1 MPAMLSPTSKLH
13 TRLAHLLAPHDPPHT
28 TLIDRLKYWAARTPD
43 DISFYYLVDGEQEE
57 ERYTYAELD
66 RKARAIAAHLTSLGM
81 RGERAL
87 LLYPPGL
94 DFVAGFFGCLYAGA
108 IAVPAFPPRRNRNMT
123 RIQAISDD
131 ARAKVALSR
140 HEVTDRVQGLL
151 DEAPHLRE
159 LDWIATDQLDDSLA
173 DAWQAP
179 DVDPD
184 ALAVLQYTSGSTGTP
199 KGVML
204 SHANL
209 IRNCEVIT
217 YSFEPSREGIGMAWL
232 PTYHDMG
239 LVGGVLNPIYVG
251 RPSVLM
257 SPMAFLQKPIRWL
270 RAITRYRVTI
280 SGGPNFAYNLCVEKL
295 TPEECEGL
303 DLSTWD
309 MAFNGAEPIRP
320 RTVRQFKERFAPY
333 GYHAEAHYPCY
344 GMAETTLIVTGG
356 RKADQPVIR
365 AFDGALLDRHVA
377 VEIDPQEPA
386 ARELVGCGTAL
397 PDGEVLIVDA
407 DTSEPLP
414 DGKVGEV
421 WLRGPSIGRGYWN
434 QPDETRRTF
443 SATTADGRGPYLR
456 TGDLGFL
463 SKEELFVTGRLKD
476 MIIVRGVN
484 RYPQDIE
491 ATVEVSSPLLR
502 PSSAAAFAA
511 DIAERERLVVVCE
524 VERKRNQNWDEVI
537 DAIRR
542 QVTQEHDLP
551 PDAVILVR
559 AGSIPKTSSGKI
571 QRHACRDEF
580 LGDLLSVV
588 AQWRAW
594 QTNELAVGAG
604 EGKGA
609 NGRPRPDAAVKV
621 LEIVMEH
628 VRRVARERAKNLTA
642 DSNIAVDLGLDS
654 LERMQIANSLE
665 ETFGGRFPDDVLA
678 EIETCREVAAAVQK
692 YIGDEPRRE
701 ADGSVAQP
709 KGISDRIPAAFVR
722 FADMPEIQRLKQTMA
737 LLTSAGLANPY
748 FHVHEG
754 LTADTT
760 TIGGRRLISF
770 STYNYLG
777 MSGHPRV
784 SQAARQ
790 AIDVYGASASATPME
805 GGQRTVHR
813 ELERRL
819 ADFLG
824 VADAVVYPGG
834 HSANETTIGH
844 LFGPGDLV
852 LHDALAHNS
861 IIKGIEL
868 SGARRRPFRHNDAAA
883 LDELLRELRLAYRRV
898 LVVLE
903 GLYSMDGD
911 FPDLP
916 RFLEI
921 KNRYKALLMI
931 DEAHS
936 LGTMGKTGR
945 GLCEHFG
952 VDPRQVD
959 IWMGTLSKSLGSCG
973 GCIAGSTELVEY
985 LRYTSPGY
993 AYSTAMPPASAAAA
1007 LEALR
1012 VLQEE
1017 PRRVADVQAKS
1028 RLFLRLARQ
1037 RGLNTGFSNNT
1048 PVVPVIT
1055 GSTVSALR
1063 LSAALFA
1070 RGINVL
1076 PIVHP
1081 AVEEEKARL
1090 RFFVT
1095 SLHSDEQIRTAV
1107 DATAEELAA
1116 IDPSCLNNGQA
1127 LAADATSE
1135 AARQRVS

>member
-1 MPAMLSPTSKLH
+1 MSSPTSNLH
-13 TRLAHLLAPHDPPHT
+13 ARLARLLAPHDPPHT
-28 TLIDRLKYWAARTPD
+28 TLIDRLRYWADRKPD
-43 DISFYYLVDGEQEE
+43 EISFYYLVDGEQDE

-66 RKARAIAAHLTSLGM
+66 RKARAIAAHLSGLGM

-131 ARAKVALSR
+131 ALAKVALSR

-151 DEAPHLRE
+151 DEAPHLRQ
-159 LDWIATDQLDDSLA
+159 LDWIATDRLDDSLA
-173 DAWQAP
+173 DSWQP
-179 DVDPD
+179 RPIDPNT
-184 ALAVLQYTSGSTGTP
+184 LAVLQYTSGSTGTP

-204 SHANL
+204 SHASL

-217 YSFEPSREGIGMAWL
+217 YSFEPSREGIGMSWL

-239 LVGGVLNPIYVG
+239 LVGGVLNPVYLG

-320 RTVRQFKERFAPY
+320 RTIRQFTERFAPY
-333 GYHAEAHYPCY
+333 GFHAEAHYPCY

-356 RKADQPVIR
+356 RKADQPIIR
-365 AFDGALLDRHVA
+365 AFDGARLDSHAA
-377 VEIDPQEPA
+377 VEIDPHEPA
-386 ARELVGCGTAL
+386 ARELVGCGAAL
-397 PDGEVLIVDA
+397 PGGEVVIVDA
-407 DTSEPLP
+407 DTFQPQP
-414 DGKVGEV
+414 DGNVGEI
-421 WLRGPSIGRGYWN
+421 WLRCSSMGLGYWN
-434 QPDETRRTF
+434 QPEDTERTF
-443 SATTADGRGPYLR
+443 RATLADGRGPFLR

-463 SKEELFVTGRLKD
+463 SNEELFVTGRLKD

-484 RYPQDIE
+484 RYPHDIE

-502 PSSAAAFAA
+502 PGSAAAFAV

-524 VERKRNQNWDEVI
+524 VERTRNQNWDEAI
-537 DAIRR
+537 DAVRR

-580 LGDLLSVV
+580 LGDSLAVV
-588 AQWRAW
+588 AQWRSW
-594 QTNELAVGAG
+594 QTDELATATAAASPGQDD
-604 EGKGA
+604 
-609 NGRPRPDAAVKV
+609 NGQPRPDTAAQV

-628 VRRVARERAKNLTA
+628 VRRVARERARHLTP
-642 DSNIAVDLGLDS
+642 DSNIAADLGLDS
-654 LERMQIANSLE
+654 LERMQVVNSLE
-665 ETFGGRFPDDVLA
+665 ETFGGRFPEEVLG
-678 EIETCREVAAAVQK
+678 EIETCRETAAAVQK
-692 YIGDEPRRE
+692 YVGDEPHRDVGGNLVRPHLRDSAISP
-701 ADGSVAQP
+701 AD
-709 KGISDRIPAAFVR
+709 VR
-722 FADMPEIQRLKQTMA
+722 FAEMPEVQRLQQTKS
-737 LLTSAGLANPY
+737 LLASLGLSNPF

-760 TIGGRRLISF
+760 VIGGRRLISF

-777 MSGHPRV
+777 LSGHPRV
-784 SQAARQ
+784 SAAAKR
-790 AIDVYGASASATPME
+790 AADVYGAGSGATPME
-805 GGQRTVHR
+805 GGQRTIHV
-813 ELERRL
+813 ELEKRL
-819 ADFLG
+819 ARFLG
-824 VADAVVYPGG
+824 LPDAVVYPGG
-834 HSANETTIGH
+834 HSTNETTIGH

-852 LHDALAHNS
+852 LHDSLAHNS

-868 SGARRRPFRHNDAAA
+868 SGARRRAFPHNDAAA
-883 LDELLRELRLAYRRV
+883 LEELLRELRLAYRRV
-898 LVVLE
+898 LVVIE

-921 KNRYKALLMI
+921 KQRYKTLLMV

-936 LGTMGKTGR
+936 FGTMGQRGR
-945 GLCEHFG
+945 GIFEHFG
-952 VDPRQVD
+952 SDPSQVD

-973 GCIAGSTELVEY
+973 GCIAGSAAVVEY

-993 AYSTAMPPASAAAA
+993 ASSTASAPASAAGA

-1012 VLQEE
+1012 MMDEE
-1017 PRRVADVQAKS
+1017 PQRVAEVQAKS

-1055 GSTVSALR
+1055 GGTVSALR

-1095 SLHSDEQIRTAV
+1095 SLHSDEQIRQAV
-1107 DATAEELAA
+1107 EATAEELAA
-1116 IDPSCLNNGQA
+1116 IDPSRLNNGRA
-1127 LAADATSE
+1127 VSADVTSAAS
-1135 AARQRVS
+1135 RQRVS